1 MYVTGLVLAAGT
13 SSRLGRPKQTLFVGG
28 VPILGASLDVARA
41 YGFDQLLVT
50 LGRASDEIMNTV
62 DLTGA
67 EVVYNEDYATGCS
80 SSITRAVTAVHPA
93 SAGIVLLLGDQPGIR
108 PETIAALVSEAKD
121 ADLGVCRYQDGRGHP
136 LWLSRSVFGEL
147 STLHGDKAV
156 WKLLDSP
163 TLTVAE
169 AKIAARIP
177 LDVDTWDD
185 YDRLLAH
192 DRETP

>member
-1 MYVTGLVLAAGT
+1 MYVTGLVLAAGA
-13 SSRLGRPKQTLFVGG
+13 SSRLGRPKQTLFLGG

-50 LGRASDEIMNTV
+50 LGRAPDEVMNAV
-62 DLTGA
+62 DLSGA
-67 EVVYNEDYATGCS
+67 EVIYNEDYATGCS
-80 SSITRAVTAVHPA
+80 SSITRALTAVHPS
-93 SAGIVLLLGDQPGIR
+93 SAGIVLLLGDQPRIR
-108 PETIAALVSEAKD
+108 PEIITTLVSETKD

-136 LWLSRSVFGEL
+136 LWLSRSVFGQL

-163 TLTVAE
+163 AFTVAE

-185 YDRLLAH
+185 YYRLLAH
-192 DRETP
+192 DRETQ